1 MVEKKNKTYVLSKN
15 SSNTFVSRQKTP
27 IVYEM
32 NASIYVFKRKYLI
45 NNNKLFNS
53 KTSIFLMPRDRSID
67 IDDHLD
73 LKLVKK
79 LYKNG

>member
-1 MVEKKNKTYVLSKN
+1 M
-15 SSNTFVSRQKTP
+15 FG
-27 IVYEM
+27 
-32 NASIYVFKRKYLI
+32 
-45 NNNKLFNS
+45 NKLFNS

-79 LYKNG
+79 LYEND